1 MAIDKNLKYEDALK
15 RIEELVQLLENKEV
29 SIEELTGKVKNGKEL
44 IEYCR
49 EKLTRTEVEI
59 NKIIGSED

>member
-1 MAIDKNLKYEDALK
+1 MAIDKNLKYEEALK
-15 RIEELVQLLENKEV
+15 KIEGLVELLENKEV

-49 EKLTRTEVEI
+49 EKLNRTEEEI
-59 NKIIGSED
+59 NKIIGSSE

>member
-1 MAIDKNLKYEDALK
+1 MAIDKNLKYEEALK
-15 RIEELVQLLENKEV
+15 KIEGLVELLENKEV

-49 EKLTRTEVEI
+49 EKLNRTEEEI
-59 NKIIGSED
+59 NKIIGGDE